1 MKYSALAL
9 VLVMA
14 LAACSSGDDEASSIA
29 FGGVADGD
37 TVSSP
42 VTVDFETTGDFT
54 VEEAGEVNDNAGHMH
69 VMVDVDCVAVGETI
83 PGDDNHIHFGDGS
96 TSAELELEPGEHTLC
111 LQAGDGEH
119 TALDL
124 TDEITITVE

>member
-1 MKYSALAL
+1 MKHFAYVL
-9 VLVMA
+9 VLVLA
-14 LAACSSGDDEASSIA
+14 LAACSGDDAEESSVS
-29 FGGVADGD
+29 FGNVSDGD

-42 VTVDFETTGDFT
+42 LTVEFETAGDFT
-54 VEEAGEVNDNAGHMH
+54 IEEAGEINENAGHMH
-69 VMVDVDCVAVGETI
+69 VMVDVDCVAVGEVI

-96 TSAELELEPGEHTLC
+96 TSADLDLEPGEHTLC

-124 TDEITITVE
+124 TDEITVTVE